1 MKPTPT
7 ERKALDKAHTLTAL
21 PFEEMTALCDAPDLQ
36 DFVRRHDRV
45 RLAETRLVWAA
56 EDWRQREN
64 RLALYRYAVRKGDR
78 NDISFYRVSQLDKP
92 TKRIREILIRC
103 FRSLEDAERAAYM
116 LF

>member
-7 ERKALDKAHTLTAL
+7 ERKALDKARTLTAL
-21 PFEEMTALCDAPDLQ
+21 TLEEMESLCDAPDLQ
-36 DFVRRHDRV
+36 DFARRHDRV

-56 EDWRQREN
+56 EDWRRREN

-92 TKRIREILIRC
+92 TRRIREILRDS
-103 FRSLEDAERAAYM
+103 FRALEQAERAAYM